1 MSNIFGYTSIIG
13 LLAIFLAL
21 KVLFEMAFGVRKKK
35 RYEDYLG
42 IFTRQTFAMVK
53 ANLPLGPGVKT
64 LSYPGMKKCVK
75 RIHSEIEKDL
85 EDGIHLS
92 QALARHPKVFP
103 GWYISMVRAGEESGN
118 MEATFEQI
126 LKHHESMTTFGR
138 NIAWPVGY
146 FAMLILYIT
155 SISLFLNKVI
165 MPAFYKIIR
174 EIEKSEGL
182 SIAYHRYYLPI
193 DILLILLGLI
203 GILILGFPFL
213 KFITRRMKHINSWV
227 DWFSLRLPVIGG
239 LIKKKALIRFSRT
252 LGILFQSGVPVL
264 KALEIVKSEERN
276 EFIRKLYEGF
286 SKGTKEGIDLAS
298 QLDQAKFFPHT
309 FVWMVSVGEQSG
321 NLDKALIDAADY
333 YMAEMDTFLNKAV
346 SLALPL
352 GVILSG
358 ILVGTICVTIFSFM
372 IYLMGIVM

>member
-1 MSNIFGYTSIIG
+1 
-13 LLAIFLAL
+13 
-21 KVLFEMAFGVRKKK
+21 
-35 RYEDYLG
+35 
-42 IFTRQTFAMVK
+42 
-53 ANLPLGPGVKT
+53 
-64 LSYPGMKKCVK
+64 
-75 RIHSEIEKDL
+75 
-85 EDGIHLS
+85 
-92 QALARHPKVFP
+92 
-103 GWYISMVRAGEESGN
+103 
-118 MEATFEQI
+118 
-126 LKHHESMTTFGR
+126 
-138 NIAWPVGY
+138 
-146 FAMLILYIT
+146 
-155 SISLFLNKVI
+155 
-165 MPAFYKIIR
+165 
-174 EIEKSEGL
+174 
-182 SIAYHRYYLPI
+182 
-193 DILLILLGLI
+193 
-203 GILILGFPFL
+203 
-213 KFITRRMKHINSWV
+213 MKHIDSWV

-276 EFIRKLYEGF
+276 EFIQRLYEGL

-352 GVILSG
+352 SVILSG

>member
-1 MSNIFGYTSIIG
+1 MLSLHSFSSITG

-35 RYEDYLG
+35 CYEDYLG
-42 IFTRQTFAMVK
+42 IFTRQIFAMVK

-103 GWYISMVRAGEESGN
+103 GWYISMVVAGEESGN

-155 SISLFLNKVI
+155 SISLSLNKVI

-174 EIEKSEGL
+174 EIEKSLDL
-182 SIAYHRYYLPI
+182 SITYHRY
-193 DILLILLGLI
+193 
-203 GILILGFPFL
+203 
-213 KFITRRMKHINSWV
+213 
-227 DWFSLRLPVIGG
+227 
-239 LIKKKALIRFSRT
+239 
-252 LGILFQSGVPVL
+252 
-264 KALEIVKSEERN
+264 
-276 EFIRKLYEGF
+276 
-286 SKGTKEGIDLAS
+286 
-298 QLDQAKFFPHT
+298 
-309 FVWMVSVGEQSG
+309 
-321 NLDKALIDAADY
+321 
-333 YMAEMDTFLNKAV
+333 
-346 SLALPL
+346 
-352 GVILSG
+352 
-358 ILVGTICVTIFSFM
+358 
-372 IYLMGIVM
+372 

>member
-1 MSNIFGYTSIIG
+1 MFNIFGYTNIIG

-85 EDGIHLS
+85 KDGMHLS

-126 LKHHESMTTFGR
+126 IRHHESMITFGR

-155 SISLFLNKVI
+155 SISLFINKVM

-174 EIEKSEGL
+174 ETEKSLGL
-182 SIAYHRYYLPI
+182 SIAYHRYHLPI
-193 DILLILLGLI
+193 DIVIILLGLFS
-203 GILILGFPFL
+203 ILILGFPFL
-213 KFITRRMKHINSWV
+213 RFITRRMKHIDSWV

-372 IYLMGIVM
+372 IYLIEIVM